1 MISSYISYLRLI
13 NDKLIRN
20 GINLGVTLKDDMS
33 VDELEDAKAT
43 LESYC
48 YFNDVLTL
56 CDSAYALDLVDGCKV
71 KLYTDLVKEE
81 VYEQY
86 NEKFEMASNL
96 LQSGMDN
103 PLDEVK
109 EPLSL
114 SGYLNSLG
122 KSSVKDLAV
131 SVSAE
136 EPKKVSVE
144 NLGDLFNISNEPK
157 FDYVEDDSDEDEEF
171 DYSDDNADDED
182 VEKQEDTSDNEEDDD
197 SDVFFDFR
205 NQSDEDE
212 EPDEDEEEFDYSD
225 DSEVFDNAEEL
236 PLTDDED
243 EESEEFNYSDDT
255 EEASDS
261 DDEEDFNYSDDEV
274 GSDTSEDDSEDS
286 DEEEFDYSDY
296 TEDSENSDEE
306 DFNYSDDEYEEESD
320 EEDPD
325 NEDPSD
331 GYSEDDEEFDYSD
344 DDSSSEDEEEDFDY
358 SDDEEPSDGYLED
371 DEDIDYS
378 DDNDDSEE
386 DIDYSDDNESEE
398 DYDEDYDEEASGYDE
413 EPMFNVGTSSHVQT
427 APKPKE
433 AYEKDAELIEGIV
446 DGGAKLLKSVGNKVR
461 HSLFN
466 GKK

>member
-20 GINLGVTLKDDMS
+20 GINLGITLKDDMS
-33 VDELEDAKAT
+33 VDELEDAKAM

-81 VYEQY
+81 VYAQY
-86 NEKFEMASNL
+86 NEKFEMASTL

-109 EPLSL
+109 EPLTL
-114 SGYLNSLG
+114 NGYLQSLG

-131 SVSAE
+131 GVSAE

-171 DYSDDNADDED
+171 DYSDDEEETEEQEETSED
-182 VEKQEDTSDNEEDDD
+182 EEDDD
-197 SDVFFDFR
+197 SNVFFDFR
-205 NQSDEDE
+205 NQSDG
-212 EPDEDEEEFDYSD
+212 DEDSNEEEFDYSD
-225 DSEVFDNAEEL
+225 DSEVFENAEEL

-243 EESEEFNYSDDT
+243 EELAEFDYSDDN
-255 EEASDS
+255 EEVSDS
-261 DDEEDFNYSDDEV
+261 DEEEDFNYSDDEEV
-274 GSDTSEDDSEDS
+274 NDTSEADEEDS
-286 DEEEFDYSDY
+286 DEEEFDYSDD
-296 TEDSENSDEE
+296 TEDSEDSEEDFSYSDDEYSEDGNEVDSEGEEPDDVYSEDDE
-306 DFNYSDDEYEEESD
+306 DFNYSDD
-320 EEDPD
+320 
-325 NEDPSD
+325 D
-331 GYSEDDEEFDYSD
+331 G
-344 DDSSSEDEEEDFDY
+344 SSEDEEEDFDY
-358 SDDEEPSDGYLED
+358 SDDEDADGYSED

-386 DIDYSDDNESEE
+386 DIDYSDDNDSEE
-398 DYDEDYDEEASGYDE
+398 DYDEDYEEETSGYDE
-413 EPMFNVGTSSHVQT
+413 EPMFNVGTSPHVQT
-427 APKPKE
+427 APRPKE

-446 DGGAKLLKSVGNKVR
+446 DGGAKLLKSVGSKFKT
-461 HSLFN
+461 SLFN

>member
-20 GINLGVTLKDDMS
+20 GINLGITLKDDMS
-33 VDELEDAKAT
+33 VDELEDAKAM

-56 CDSAYALDLVDGCKV
+56 CDSAYALDLVDGCRV

-81 VYEQY
+81 VYKQY
-86 NEKFEMASNL
+86 NEKFEMASTL

-109 EPLSL
+109 EPLTL
-114 SGYLNSLG
+114 SGYLQSLG

-171 DYSDDNADDED
+171 DYSDDDE
-182 VEKQEDTSDNEEDDD
+182 EGAEEQEETSEDNEDDD
-197 SDVFFDFR
+197 SNVFFDFR

-212 EPDEDEEEFDYSD
+212 EPDEEDFDYSD
-225 DSEVFDNAEEL
+225 DSEVFENAEEL

-243 EESEEFNYSDDT
+243 EESAEFDYSDDN
-255 EEASDS
+255 EEVSDS
-261 DDEEDFNYSDDEV
+261 DEEEDFNYSDDEEDT
-274 GSDTSEDDSEDS
+274 DTSEADEEDS
-286 DEEEFDYSDY
+286 DEEEFDYSDD
-296 TEDSENSDEE
+296 TEDSEEE
-306 DFNYSDDEYEEESD
+306 DFNYSDDEYFEDESEVESEDEESA
-320 EEDPD
+320 
-325 NEDPSD
+325 D
-331 GYSEDDEEFDYSD
+331 GYSDDDEDFNYSD

-358 SDDEEPSDGYLED
+358 SDDEDADGYSED

-386 DIDYSDDNESEE
+386 DIDYSDDDESEE
-398 DYDEDYDEEASGYDE
+398 DYDEDYEEESSGYDD
-413 EPMFNVGTSSHVQT
+413 EPMFNVGTSPHVQT
-427 APKPKE
+427 APRPKE

-461 HSLFN
+461 NSLFN

>member
-20 GINLGVTLKDDMS
+20 GINLGITLKDDMS
-33 VDELEDAKAT
+33 VDELEDAKAM

-81 VYEQY
+81 VYKQY

-109 EPLSL
+109 EPLTL
-114 SGYLNSLG
+114 SGYLQSLG

-157 FDYVEDDSDEDEEF
+157 FDYVEDDSDEDDEF
-171 DYSDDNADDED
+171 DYSNDDGDVAEGEEETSED
-182 VEKQEDTSDNEEDDD
+182 EEDDN

-212 EPDEDEEEFDYSD
+212 EPDEEDFDYSD
-225 DSEVFDNAEEL
+225 DSEVFENVEEL
-236 PLTDDED
+236 PLTDGED
-243 EESEEFNYSDDT
+243 EESTEFDYSDDN
-255 EEASDS
+255 EEVSDS
-261 DDEEDFNYSDDEV
+261 DEEEDFNYSDDEE
-274 GSDTSEDDSEDS
+274 GIDTSEADEEDS
-286 DEEEFDYSDY
+286 DEEEFDYSDD
-296 TEDSENSDEE
+296 TEDLEDSDEE
-306 DFNYSDDEYEEESD
+306 DFNYSDDEYSEDESETESED
-320 EEDPD
+320 EEPA
-325 NEDPSD
+325 D
-331 GYSEDDEEFDYSD
+331 GYSD
-344 DDSSSEDEEEDFDY
+344 DDEDFNYSDDDGSSEDEEEDFDY
-358 SDDEEPSDGYLED
+358 SDDEDANEYSEED

-386 DIDYSDDNESEE
+386 DIDYSDDDDYEE
-398 DYDEDYDEEASGYDE
+398 EPSGYDD
-413 EPMFNVGTSSHVQT
+413 EPMFNVGTSPHVQT
-427 APKPKE
+427 APRPKE

-461 HSLFN
+461 NSLFN

>member
-20 GINLGVTLKDDMS
+20 GINLGITLKDDMS
-33 VDELEDAKAT
+33 VDELEDAKAM

-81 VYEQY
+81 VYAQY
-86 NEKFEMASNL
+86 NEKFEMASTL

-109 EPLSL
+109 EPLTL
-114 SGYLNSLG
+114 NGYLQSLG

-171 DYSDDNADDED
+171 DYSDDEEETEEQEETSED
-182 VEKQEDTSDNEEDDD
+182 EEDDD
-197 SDVFFDFR
+197 SNVFFDFR
-205 NQSDEDE
+205 NQSDG
-212 EPDEDEEEFDYSD
+212 DEDSNEEEFDYSD
-225 DSEVFDNAEEL
+225 DSEVFENAEEL
-236 PLTDDED
+236 PLTNDED
-243 EESEEFNYSDDT
+243 EELAEFDYSDDN
-255 EEASDS
+255 EEVSDS
-261 DDEEDFNYSDDEV
+261 DEEEDFNYSDDEEV
-274 GSDTSEDDSEDS
+274 NDTSEADEEDS
-286 DEEEFDYSDY
+286 DEEEFDYSDD
-296 TEDSENSDEE
+296 TEDSEDSEE
-306 DFNYSDDEYEEESD
+306 DFNYSDDEYSEDGNEVDSEVEETD
-320 EEDPD
+320 
-325 NEDPSD
+325 D
-331 GYSEDDEEFDYSD
+331 GYSEDDEDFNYSD
-344 DDSSSEDEEEDFDY
+344 DDCYSEDEEEDFDY
-358 SDDEEPSDGYLED
+358 SDDEDADGYSED

-398 DYDEDYDEEASGYDE
+398 DYDEDYEEETSGYDE
-413 EPMFNVGTSSHVQT
+413 EPMFNVGTSPHVQT
-427 APKPKE
+427 APRPKE

-446 DGGAKLLKSVGNKVR
+446 DGGAKLLKSVGSKFKT
-461 HSLFN
+461 SLFN

>member
-56 CDSAYALDLVDGCKV
+56 CDSAYALDLVDGCRV

-81 VYEQY
+81 VYEKY

-109 EPLSL
+109 EPRSL
-114 SGYLNSLG
+114 SGYLSSLG
-122 KSSVKDLAV
+122 KSSVRDLAV

-157 FDYVEDDSDEDEEF
+157 FDYVEDDLDEDEEF
-171 DYSDDNADDED
+171 DYSDDNEGED
-182 VEKQEDTSDNEEDDD
+182 AEEQEEISENEEDDD
-197 SDVFFDFR
+197 SNVFFDFR

-212 EPDEDEEEFDYSD
+212 EPDEEEFDYSD

-243 EESEEFNYSDDT
+243 EESDEFNYSDDT
-255 EEASDS
+255 DEASDS
-261 DDEEDFNYSDDEV
+261 DDEENFNYSDDEA
-274 GSDTSEDDSEDS
+274 GSDTSEDD
-286 DEEEFDYSDY
+286 EEFDYSDDTD
-296 TEDSENSDEE
+296 TEDSESSDE
-306 DFNYSDDEYEEESD
+306 DFNYSDDEYEEEP
-320 EEDPD
+320 EEASD
-325 NEDPSD
+325 NEEPSD

-344 DDSSSEDEEEDFDY
+344 DDNSSEDEGEDFDY
-358 SDDEEPSDGYLED
+358 SDDKESSDGYSED

-386 DIDYSDDNESEE
+386 DIDYSDDNEYEE
-398 DYDEDYDEEASGYDE
+398 DYDEEMSGYDE
-413 EPMFNVGTSSHVQT
+413 EPMFNVGASSHAQT

>member
-1 MISSYISYLRLI
+1 MI

-20 GINLGVTLKDDMS
+20 GINLGITLKDDMS
-33 VDELEDAKAT
+33 VDELEDAKAM

-81 VYEQY
+81 VYKQY
-86 NEKFEMASNL
+86 NEKFEMASTL

-109 EPLSL
+109 EPLTL
-114 SGYLNSLG
+114 SGYLQSLG
-122 KSSVKDLAV
+122 KSSVKDLAI

-157 FDYVEDDSDEDEEF
+157 FDYVEDDSNEDEEF
-171 DYSDDNADDED
+171 DYSDDDGEGAEEQEETSEDE
-182 VEKQEDTSDNEEDDD
+182 EEDD
-197 SDVFFDFR
+197 SNVFFDFR

-212 EPDEDEEEFDYSD
+212 EPDEEDFDYSD
-225 DSEVFDNAEEL
+225 DSEVFENAEEL

-243 EESEEFNYSDDT
+243 EESAEFDYSDDN
-255 EEASDS
+255 EEVSDS
-261 DDEEDFNYSDDEV
+261 DEEENFNYSDDEE
-274 GSDTSEDDSEDS
+274 GIDTSEADEEDS
-286 DEEEFDYSDY
+286 DEEEFDYSDD
-296 TEDSENSDEE
+296 TEDSEEE
-306 DFNYSDDEYEEESD
+306 DFNYSDDEYSEDESEVGSEDEESV
-320 EEDPD
+320 
-325 NEDPSD
+325 D
-331 GYSEDDEEFDYSD
+331 GYSEDDEDFNYSD
-344 DDSSSEDEEEDFDY
+344 DDGSSEDEEEDFDY
-358 SDDEEPSDGYLED
+358 SDDEDSDGYSED

-386 DIDYSDDNESEE
+386 DIDYSDDDESEE
-398 DYDEDYDEEASGYDE
+398 DYDEDYEEEPSGYD
-413 EPMFNVGTSSHVQT
+413 EPMFNVGTSPHVQT
-427 APKPKE
+427 APRPKE

-446 DGGAKLLKSVGNKVR
+446 DGGAKLLKSVGNKVMN
-461 HSLFN
+461 SLFN

>member
-20 GINLGVTLKDDMS
+20 GINLGITLKDDMS
-33 VDELEDAKAT
+33 VDELEDAKAM

-48 YFNDVLTL
+48 YFNDVLIL

-81 VYEQY
+81 VYKQY
-86 NEKFEMASNL
+86 NEKFEIASTL

-109 EPLSL
+109 EPQTL
-114 SGYLNSLG
+114 SGYLKSLG

-131 SVSAE
+131 SVSAD

-171 DYSDDNADDED
+171 DYSDDNDED
-182 VEKQEDTSDNEEDDD
+182 AEGQEEISENEEDDD

-205 NQSDEDE
+205 NKSDEDE
-212 EPDEDEEEFDYSD
+212 EPDEEDFDYSD
-225 DSEVFDNAEEL
+225 DSEVFENAEEL

-243 EESEEFNYSDDT
+243 GESAEFDYSDDN
-255 EEASDS
+255 EEVFDS
-261 DDEEDFNYSDDEV
+261 DEEEDFNYSDDEEEV
-274 GSDTSEDDSEDS
+274 GTSEADEEDS
-286 DEEEFDYSDY
+286 DEEEFDYSDD
-296 TEDSENSDEE
+296 TEDSEED
-306 DFNYSDDEYEEESD
+306 DFNYSDDEYSEDESEIESED
-320 EEDPD
+320 EEFA
-325 NEDPSD
+325 D
-331 GYSEDDEEFDYSD
+331 GYSDDDEDFNYSD

-358 SDDEEPSDGYLED
+358 SDDEDANWYSED

-398 DYDEDYDEEASGYDE
+398 DYDEDYEEEPSGYDD
-413 EPMFNVGTSSHVQT
+413 EPMFNVGTSPHVQT
-427 APKPKE
+427 APRPKE

-446 DGGAKLLKSVGNKVR
+446 DGGAKLLKSVGNKVMN
-461 HSLFN
+461 SLFN

>member
-20 GINLGVTLKDDMS
+20 GINLGITLKDDMS
-33 VDELEDAKAT
+33 VDELEDAKAM

-81 VYEQY
+81 VYKQY
-86 NEKFEMASNL
+86 NEKFEMASTL

-109 EPLSL
+109 EPLTL
-114 SGYLNSLG
+114 SGYLQSLG

-171 DYSDDNADDED
+171 DYSDDDGDGTEGQEETPED
-182 VEKQEDTSDNEEDDD
+182 EEDDD
-197 SDVFFDFR
+197 SGVFFDFR

-212 EPDEDEEEFDYSD
+212 EPDEEDFDYSD
-225 DSEVFDNAEEL
+225 DSEVFENAEEL

-243 EESEEFNYSDDT
+243 EESAEFDYSDDN
-255 EEASDS
+255 EEVSDS
-261 DDEEDFNYSDDEV
+261 DEEEDFNYSDDEE
-274 GSDTSEDDSEDS
+274 GIDTSKDDEEDS
-286 DEEEFDYSDY
+286 DEEEFDYSDD
-296 TEDSENSDEE
+296 TEDSEEE
-306 DFNYSDDEYEEESD
+306 DFNYSDDEYSEDESEVESEDEESV
-320 EEDPD
+320 
-325 NEDPSD
+325 D
-331 GYSEDDEEFDYSD
+331 GYSD
-344 DDSSSEDEEEDFDY
+344 DDEDFDY
-358 SDDEEPSDGYLED
+358 SDDEDVDGYSED

-378 DDNDDSEE
+378 DDDNDSEE
-386 DIDYSDDNESEE
+386 DIDYSDDDESEE
-398 DYDEDYDEEASGYDE
+398 DYDEDYEEESSGYDD
-413 EPMFNVGTSSHVQT
+413 EPMFNVGTSPHVQT
-427 APKPKE
+427 APRPKE

-446 DGGAKLLKSVGNKVR
+446 DGGAKLLKSVGNKVMN
-461 HSLFN
+461 SLFN

>member
-20 GINLGVTLKDDMS
+20 GINLGITLKDDMS
-33 VDELEDAKAT
+33 VDELEDAKAM

-81 VYEQY
+81 VYAQY
-86 NEKFEMASNL
+86 NEKFEMASTL

-109 EPLSL
+109 EPLTL
-114 SGYLNSLG
+114 KGYLQSLG

-171 DYSDDNADDED
+171 DYSDDEEETEEQEETSED
-182 VEKQEDTSDNEEDDD
+182 EEDDD
-197 SDVFFDFR
+197 SNVFFDFR
-205 NQSDEDE
+205 NQSDG
-212 EPDEDEEEFDYSD
+212 DEDSNEEEFDYSD
-225 DSEVFDNAEEL
+225 DSEVFENAEEL
-236 PLTDDED
+236 PLTNDED
-243 EESEEFNYSDDT
+243 EESVEFDYSDDN
-255 EEASDS
+255 EEVSDS
-261 DDEEDFNYSDDEV
+261 DEEEDFNYSDDEEV
-274 GSDTSEDDSEDS
+274 NDTSEAGEEDS
-286 DEEEFDYSDY
+286 DEEEFDYSDD
-296 TEDSENSDEE
+296 TEDSEDSEE
-306 DFNYSDDEYEEESD
+306 DFNYSDDEYSEDGNEVDSEGEE
-320 EEDPD
+320 PD
-325 NEDPSD
+325 DV
-331 GYSEDDEEFDYSD
+331 YSEDDEDFNYSD
-344 DDSSSEDEEEDFDY
+344 DDGSSEDEEEDFDY
-358 SDDEEPSDGYLED
+358 SDDEDADGYSED

-398 DYDEDYDEEASGYDE
+398 DYDEDYEEETSGYDE
-413 EPMFNVGTSSHVQT
+413 EPMFNVGTSPHVQT
-427 APKPKE
+427 APRPKE

-446 DGGAKLLKSVGNKVR
+446 DGGAKLLKSVGSKFKT
-461 HSLFN
+461 SLFN

>member
-20 GINLGVTLKDDMS
+20 GINLGITLKDDMS
-33 VDELEDAKAT
+33 VDELEDAKAM

-81 VYEQY
+81 VYAQY
-86 NEKFEMASNL
+86 NEKFEMASTL

-109 EPLSL
+109 EPLTL
-114 SGYLNSLG
+114 NGYLQSLG

-171 DYSDDNADDED
+171 DYSDDEEETEEQEETSED
-182 VEKQEDTSDNEEDDD
+182 EEDDD
-197 SDVFFDFR
+197 SNVFFDFR
-205 NQSDEDE
+205 NQSDG
-212 EPDEDEEEFDYSD
+212 DEDSNEEEFDYSD
-225 DSEVFDNAEEL
+225 DSEVFENAEEL
-236 PLTDDED
+236 PLTNDED
-243 EESEEFNYSDDT
+243 EELAEFDYSDDN
-255 EEASDS
+255 EEVSDS
-261 DDEEDFNYSDDEV
+261 DEEEDFNYSDDEEV
-274 GSDTSEDDSEDS
+274 NDTSEAGEEDS
-286 DEEEFDYSDY
+286 DEEEFDYSDD
-296 TEDSENSDEE
+296 TEDSEDSEEE
-306 DFNYSDDEYEEESD
+306 DFNYSDDEYSEDGNEVDSEVEETD
-320 EEDPD
+320 
-325 NEDPSD
+325 D
-331 GYSEDDEEFDYSD
+331 GYSEDDEDFNYSD
-344 DDSSSEDEEEDFDY
+344 DDGSSEDEEEDFDY
-358 SDDEEPSDGYLED
+358 SDDEDADGYSED

-398 DYDEDYDEEASGYDE
+398 DYDEDYEEETSGYDE
-413 EPMFNVGTSSHVQT
+413 EPMFNVGTSPHVQT
-427 APKPKE
+427 APRPKE

-446 DGGAKLLKSVGNKVR
+446 DGGAKLLKSVGSKFKT
-461 HSLFN
+461 SLFN

>member
-20 GINLGVTLKDDMS
+20 GINLGITLKDDMS
-33 VDELEDAKAT
+33 VDELEDAKAM

-81 VYEQY
+81 VYKQY
-86 NEKFEMASNL
+86 NEKFEMASTL

-109 EPLSL
+109 EPLTL
-114 SGYLNSLG
+114 SGYLQSLG

-171 DYSDDNADDED
+171 DYSDDEED
-182 VEKQEDTSDNEEDDD
+182 AEGEEETSEDEEDDD

-212 EPDEDEEEFDYSD
+212 EPDEEDFDYSD
-225 DSEVFDNAEEL
+225 DSEVFENAEEL

-243 EESEEFNYSDDT
+243 EESAEFDYSDDN
-255 EEASDS
+255 EEVSDS
-261 DDEEDFNYSDDEV
+261 DEEEDFNYSDDEE
-274 GSDTSEDDSEDS
+274 GIDTSEADEEDS
-286 DEEEFDYSDY
+286 DEEEFDYSDD
-296 TEDSENSDEE
+296 TEDSEEE
-306 DFNYSDDEYEEESD
+306 DFNYSDDEYSEDESEIESEDEESA
-320 EEDPD
+320 
-325 NEDPSD
+325 N
-331 GYSEDDEEFDYSD
+331 GYSDDDEDFNYSD

-358 SDDEEPSDGYLED
+358 SDDEDADGYSDEG

-386 DIDYSDDNESEE
+386 DIDYSDDDESEE
-398 DYDEDYDEEASGYDE
+398 DYDEDYEEEPSGYDD
-413 EPMFNVGTSSHVQT
+413 EPMFNVGTSPHVQT
-427 APKPKE
+427 APRPKE

-446 DGGAKLLKSVGNKVR
+446 DGGAKLLKSVGNKVMN
-461 HSLFN
+461 SLFN

>member
-20 GINLGVTLKDDMS
+20 GINLGITLKDDMS
-33 VDELEDAKAT
+33 VDELEDAKAI

-81 VYEQY
+81 VYAQY
-86 NEKFEMASNL
+86 NEKFEMASTL

-109 EPLSL
+109 EPLTL
-114 SGYLNSLG
+114 NGYLQSLG

-171 DYSDDNADDED
+171 DYSDDEEETEEQEETSED
-182 VEKQEDTSDNEEDDD
+182 EEDDD
-197 SDVFFDFR
+197 SNVFFDFR
-205 NQSDEDE
+205 NQSDG
-212 EPDEDEEEFDYSD
+212 DEDSNEEEFDYSD
-225 DSEVFDNAEEL
+225 DSEVFENAEEL
-236 PLTDDED
+236 PLTNDED
-243 EESEEFNYSDDT
+243 EELAEFDYSDDN
-255 EEASDS
+255 EEVSDS
-261 DDEEDFNYSDDEV
+261 DEEEDFNYSDDEEV
-274 GSDTSEDDSEDS
+274 NDTSEADEEDS
-286 DEEEFDYSDY
+286 DEEEFDYSDD
-296 TEDSENSDEE
+296 TEDSEDSEE
-306 DFNYSDDEYEEESD
+306 DFNYSDDEYSEDGNEVDSEGEE
-320 EEDPD
+320 PD
-325 NEDPSD
+325 DV
-331 GYSEDDEEFDYSD
+331 YSEDDEDFNYSD
-344 DDSSSEDEEEDFDY
+344 DDGSSEDEEEDFDY
-358 SDDEEPSDGYLED
+358 SDDEDADGYSED

-398 DYDEDYDEEASGYDE
+398 DYDEDYEEETSGYDE
-413 EPMFNVGTSSHVQT
+413 EPMFNVGTSPHVQT
-427 APKPKE
+427 APRPKE

-446 DGGAKLLKSVGNKVR
+446 DGGAKLLKSVGNKFKT
-461 HSLFN
+461 SLFN

>member
-20 GINLGVTLKDDMS
+20 GINLGITLKDDMS
-33 VDELEDAKAT
+33 VDELEDAKAM

-81 VYEQY
+81 VYKQY

-109 EPLSL
+109 EPLTL
-114 SGYLNSLG
+114 SGYLQSLG

-171 DYSDDNADDED
+171 DYSDDA
-182 VEKQEDTSDNEEDDD
+182 EEDAEGEEETSEDEENDD

-212 EPDEDEEEFDYSD
+212 EPDEEDFDYSD

-243 EESEEFNYSDDT
+243 EESVEFDYSDDN
-255 EEASDS
+255 EEVSDS
-261 DDEEDFNYSDDEV
+261 DEEEDFNYSDDEEDV
-274 GSDTSEDDSEDS
+274 DTSEADEEDS
-286 DEEEFDYSDY
+286 DEEEFDYSDD
-296 TEDSENSDEE
+296 TEDSNEE
-306 DFNYSDDEYEEESD
+306 DFNYSDDEYSEDESEVESEDEESA
-320 EEDPD
+320 
-325 NEDPSD
+325 D
-331 GYSEDDEEFDYSD
+331 GYLDDDEDFNYSD
-344 DDSSSEDEEEDFDY
+344 DDGSSEDEEDDFDY
-358 SDDEEPSDGYLED
+358 SDDEDADGYSED

-378 DDNDDSEE
+378 DDNGDSEE
-386 DIDYSDDNESEE
+386 DIDYSDDDESEE
-398 DYDEDYDEEASGYDE
+398 DYDEDYEEESSGYDD
-413 EPMFNVGTSSHVQT
+413 EPMFNVGTSPHVKT
-427 APKPKE
+427 VPRPKE

-461 HSLFN
+461 NSLFN

>member
-20 GINLGVTLKDDMS
+20 GINLGITLKDDMS
-33 VDELEDAKAT
+33 VDELEDAKAI

-81 VYEQY
+81 VYAQY
-86 NEKFEMASNL
+86 NEKFEMASTL

-109 EPLSL
+109 EPLTL
-114 SGYLNSLG
+114 NGYLQSLG

-171 DYSDDNADDED
+171 DYSDDEEETEEQEETSED
-182 VEKQEDTSDNEEDDD
+182 EEDDD
-197 SDVFFDFR
+197 SNVFFDFR
-205 NQSDEDE
+205 NQSDG
-212 EPDEDEEEFDYSD
+212 DEDSNEEEFDYSD
-225 DSEVFDNAEEL
+225 DSEVFENAEEL
-236 PLTDDED
+236 PLTNDED
-243 EESEEFNYSDDT
+243 EELAEFDYSDDN
-255 EEASDS
+255 EEVSDS
-261 DDEEDFNYSDDEV
+261 DEEEDFNYSDDEEV
-274 GSDTSEDDSEDS
+274 NDTSEAGEEDS
-286 DEEEFDYSDY
+286 DEEEFDYSDD
-296 TEDSENSDEE
+296 TEDSEDSEE
-306 DFNYSDDEYEEESD
+306 DFNYSDDEYSEDGNEVDSEGEE
-320 EEDPD
+320 PD
-325 NEDPSD
+325 DV
-331 GYSEDDEEFDYSD
+331 YSEDDEDFNYSD
-344 DDSSSEDEEEDFDY
+344 DDGSSEDEEEDFDY
-358 SDDEEPSDGYLED
+358 SDDEDADGYSED

-398 DYDEDYDEEASGYDE
+398 DYDEDYEEETSGYDE
-413 EPMFNVGTSSHVQT
+413 EPMFNVGTSPHVQT
-427 APKPKE
+427 APRPKE

-446 DGGAKLLKSVGNKVR
+446 DGGAKLLKSVGSKFKT
-461 HSLFN
+461 SLFN

>member
-20 GINLGVTLKDDMS
+20 GINLGITLKDDMS
-33 VDELEDAKAT
+33 VDELEDAKAI

-81 VYEQY
+81 VYAQY
-86 NEKFEMASNL
+86 NEKFEMASTL

-109 EPLSL
+109 EPLTL
-114 SGYLNSLG
+114 NGYLQSLG

-171 DYSDDNADDED
+171 DYSDDEEETEEQEETSED
-182 VEKQEDTSDNEEDDD
+182 EEDDD
-197 SDVFFDFR
+197 SNVFFDFR
-205 NQSDEDE
+205 NQSDG
-212 EPDEDEEEFDYSD
+212 DEDSNEEEFDYSD
-225 DSEVFDNAEEL
+225 DSEVFENAEEL
-236 PLTDDED
+236 PLTNDED
-243 EESEEFNYSDDT
+243 EELAEFDYSDDN
-255 EEASDS
+255 EEVSDS
-261 DDEEDFNYSDDEV
+261 DEEEDFNYSDDEEV
-274 GSDTSEDDSEDS
+274 NDTSEADEEDS
-286 DEEEFDYSDY
+286 DEEEFDYSDD
-296 TEDSENSDEE
+296 TEDSEDSEE
-306 DFNYSDDEYEEESD
+306 DFNYSDDEYSEDGNEVDSEGEE
-320 EEDPD
+320 PD
-325 NEDPSD
+325 DV
-331 GYSEDDEEFDYSD
+331 YSEDDEDFNYSD
-344 DDSSSEDEEEDFDY
+344 DDGSSEDEEEDFDY
-358 SDDEEPSDGYLED
+358 SDDEDADGYSED

-398 DYDEDYDEEASGYDE
+398 DYDEDYEEETSGYDE
-413 EPMFNVGTSSHVQT
+413 EPMFNVGTSPHVQT
-427 APKPKE
+427 APRPKE

-446 DGGAKLLKSVGNKVR
+446 DGGAKLLKSVGSKFKT
-461 HSLFN
+461 SLFN

>member
-20 GINLGVTLKDDMS
+20 GINLGITLKDDMS
-33 VDELEDAKAT
+33 VDELEDAKAM

-81 VYEQY
+81 VYKQY
-86 NEKFEMASNL
+86 NEKFEMALTL

-109 EPLSL
+109 EPLTL
-114 SGYLNSLG
+114 SGYLQSLG

-171 DYSDDNADDED
+171 DYSDDDGDGTEGQEETPED
-182 VEKQEDTSDNEEDDD
+182 EEDDD
-197 SDVFFDFR
+197 SGVFFDFR

-212 EPDEDEEEFDYSD
+212 EPDEEDFDYSD
-225 DSEVFDNAEEL
+225 DSEVFENAEEL

-243 EESEEFNYSDDT
+243 EESAEFDYSDDN
-255 EEASDS
+255 EEVSDS
-261 DDEEDFNYSDDEV
+261 DEEEDFNYSDDEE
-274 GSDTSEDDSEDS
+274 GIDTSKDDEEDS
-286 DEEEFDYSDY
+286 DEEEFDYSDD
-296 TEDSENSDEE
+296 TEDSEEE
-306 DFNYSDDEYEEESD
+306 DFNYSDDEYSEDESEVESEDEESV
-320 EEDPD
+320 
-325 NEDPSD
+325 D
-331 GYSEDDEEFDYSD
+331 GYSD
-344 DDSSSEDEEEDFDY
+344 DDEDFDY
-358 SDDEEPSDGYLED
+358 SDDEDVDGYSED

-378 DDNDDSEE
+378 DDDNDSEE
-386 DIDYSDDNESEE
+386 DIDYSDDDESEE
-398 DYDEDYDEEASGYDE
+398 DYDEDYEEESSGYDD
-413 EPMFNVGTSSHVQT
+413 EPMFNVGTSPHVQT
-427 APKPKE
+427 APRPKE

-446 DGGAKLLKSVGNKVR
+446 DGGAKLLKSVGNKVMN
-461 HSLFN
+461 SLFN